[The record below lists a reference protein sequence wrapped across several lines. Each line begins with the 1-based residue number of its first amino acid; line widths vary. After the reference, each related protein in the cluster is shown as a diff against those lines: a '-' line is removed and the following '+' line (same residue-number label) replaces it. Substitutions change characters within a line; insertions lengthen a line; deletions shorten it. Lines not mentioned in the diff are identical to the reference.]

1 MPRLILLLAVL
12 ATAYLLYRRVQALPP
27 HKRRAELLRLA
38 VIVAAV
44 AAVLLTLAGKMHW
57 IGAALTGLLV
67 AARRALPLL
76 LRLFPFLTQLRQQ
89 SATAQPAGG
98 GGQSTVKTRTLAM
111 HLEHDSGA
119 LSGEVLAGP
128 WQDWRLDDMERAQL
142 AELRRWCSAEDPEAV
157 QLLDSYLEQRFPG
170 EAPGD
175 GDGDSEGAQADTQ
188 RDGTMTRSEALAV
201 LGLGEDA
208 DREDI
213 IAAHRRLMQKLHPDR
228 GGNDYLAAKVNEAK
242 DFLLR

>member
-1 MPRLILLLAVL
+1 VPRLVLLLAVL
-12 ATAYLLYRRVQALPP
+12 ATAYLLYRRVQTLPP
-27 HKRRAELLRLA
+27 HKRRGEMLRIA
-38 VIVAAV
+38 VGVALVAV
-44 AAVLLTLAGKMHW
+44 VLLTLAGKMHW

-67 AARRALPLL
+67 AARQTLPLL
-76 LRLFPFLTQLRQQ
+76 LRLFPFLAQWRQQ
-89 SATAQPAGG
+89 SAAAQPAG

-128 WQDWRLDDMERAQL
+128 WQDWRLDEMDREQL
-142 AELRRWCSAEDPEAV
+142 AELRRWCAAEDPEAV

-170 EAPGD
+170 EAPG
-175 GDGDSEGAQADTQ
+175 GDGETPPEEN
-188 RDGTMTRSEALAV
+188 RDGAMTRSEALAV
-201 LGLGEDA
+201 LGLGADA
-208 DREDI
+208 SEADI

-242 DFLLR
+242 DLLLR

>member
-1 MPRLILLLAVL
+1 
-12 ATAYLLYRRVQALPP
+12 
-27 HKRRAELLRLA
+27 
-38 VIVAAV
+38 
-44 AAVLLTLAGKMHW
+44 
-57 IGAALTGLLV
+57 
-67 AARRALPLL
+67 
-76 LRLFPFLTQLRQQ
+76 
-89 SATAQPAGG
+89 
-98 GGQSTVKTRTLAM
+98 M

-128 WQDWRLDDMERAQL
+128 WQDWRLDEMERAQL
-142 AELRRWCSAEDPEAV
+142 AELRRWCGAEDPEAV

-175 GDGDSEGAQADTQ
+175 DGDTQADAP

-208 DREDI
+208 GREDI
-213 IAAHRRLMQKLHPDR
+213 VTAHRRLMQKLHPDR

-242 DFLLR
+242 DLLLR